1 MSIYARTFSHK
12 SGRSVV
18 RTPARDEF
26 LAQLT
31 RCNID
36 LLDRLRPVKEAFHDA
51 PNASEMCL
59 AGTREQLLADLS
71 AWFGDLDPSRER
83 VFWLNGLAGTGK
95 TTVARTMAARARDQ
109 GRLGATF
116 FFSRDVAAARDP
128 AAILPTVAYQLAHY
142 QSSFCA
148 SMCTSLSSDKDVRD
162 RGIVAQAR
170 VLFDNLSRV
179 NLPKMPLLIVLD
191 ALDEC
196 HLENGCEGGDAVPL
210 LLAKFASLP
219 SVKILITSR
228 PEDTIKHM
236 FKSINSRLALHNIEA
251 DIVQSDIL
259 HYLKHTLGEH
269 ARIREL
275 TPPFPTDDELDE
287 LVKRAGTLFIY
298 AATVVKWVSDPKAK
312 PNLRLQQILDQDV
325 DEVAFQHKMLD
336 GMYSQILA
344 QAAQTSGNPKP
355 HERALG
361 HILSAVVLL
370 QEPLHEA
377 ALASL
382 AGEDKRAGAVLPLL
396 SAVLLVDDA
405 APVRLFHPSFSDFIT
420 DPERCMGQRFL
431 VTRSE
436 GHLRLAI
443 RCLEIMNVG
452 LREDICDIQDPSL
465 ANSEVTDLEQR
476 LDRVAPSELRYAC
489 NYWHVHLRLAA
500 FTSPGLIEQ
509 LETFCTLHLPHW
521 IELLSL
527 LGNFASLTGF
537 DSTEPWLT
545 YVEVRA
551 CVRGTGLCSY
561 FFVLRAVKHSKEAR
575 FLLYFMTLR
584 D

>member
-1 MSIYARTFSHK
+1 
-12 SGRSVV
+12 
-18 RTPARDEF
+18 
-26 LAQLT
+26 
-31 RCNID
+31 

-51 PNASEMCL
+51 ANASETCL

-71 AWFGDLDPSRER
+71 AWLDDLDISRER

-95 TTVARTMAARARDQ
+95 TTVARTMAARAHKE

-116 FFSRDVAAARDP
+116 FFSRNVAAARDP
-128 AAILPTVAYQLAHY
+128 VAILPTIAYQLAHY
-142 QSSFCA
+142 QIPFRA
-148 SMCTSLSSDKDVRD
+148 SICTSLSSDKDVRD

-170 VLFDNLSRV
+170 VLFDNLSHV
-179 NLPKMPLLIVLD
+179 TLSNTPLLIVLD

-196 HLENGCEGGDAVPL
+196 HLENDCEGGEAVPL

-228 PEDTIKHM
+228 VEDTIKRM
-236 FKSINSRLALHNIEA
+236 FDGVNSRLALHDIEA

-259 HYLKHTLGEH
+259 HYLKHTLGER
-269 ARIREL
+269 ARARKL
-275 TPPFPTDDELDE
+275 PLPFPTDGELDE

-312 PNLRLQQILDQDV
+312 PNLRLQQVLDQDT
-325 DEVAFQHKMLD
+325 DEIAYQHKMLD
-336 GMYSQILA
+336 GMYSQILE

-370 QEPLHEA
+370 QEPLREA

-382 AGEDKRAGAVLPLL
+382 AGEDQRVGAILPLL
-396 SAVLLVDDA
+396 SAVLLVDEA
-405 APVRLFHPSFSDFIT
+405 APVRLFHPSFPDFIT
-420 DPERCMGQRFL
+420 DPERCMDKRFL

-443 RCLEIMNVG
+443 RCLEIMNTG
-452 LREDICDIQDPSL
+452 LREDICDIRDSSL
-465 ANSEVTDLEQR
+465 ANSEVADLDQR

-489 NYWHVHLRLAA
+489 KYWHVHLRLAGS
-500 FTSPGLIEQ
+500 TSSDSIER
-509 LETFCTLHLPHW
+509 LETFCSLHLLHW

-527 LGNFASLTGF
+527 LGNFTSLTGF

-551 CVRGTGLCSY
+551 CVCRTGFC
-561 FFVLRAVKHSKEAR
+561 
-575 FLLYFMTLR
+575 
-584 D
+584 